1 MFGQNPTRPIE
12 HDGGKDLRV
21 QEIFYTI
28 QGEGPF
34 SGMPCTF
41 IRLAGCNLRCHF
53 CFVGTTS
60 IRMAD
65 GTSKRIDEV
74 QQGDEV
80 LSFLDGVWVPRVV
93 VRTMTSDASR
103 VLRVKHGGEKTFVTA
118 DHPFLV
124 RDRGW
129 VPAEDLRAGD
139 KLIHLSNA
147 EQRRLWNPMKDPEVA
162 ARAHLGR
169 DYGNNRLQ
177 KLWANPD
184 ERAAA
189 VRRMRDKNPMKDP
202 AVAIKGFLNRKDHKM
217 TRAEQ
222 TFARICD
229 GLPIEYCG
237 AGTLII
243 DNKVP
248 DFVVDG
254 ERKVIEVWAADSL
267 HGLKRGARWR
277 NKRREHFEAQGYE
290 VLFVP
295 MPAAGVRDGAFE
307 KIRERVSQFCFNG
320 DTVEEVTEVVRG
332 GKAWVRLAG
341 SASGEVPVFNL
352 EVEESHNYV
361 ANGVVA
367 HNCDTEFE
375 SGYNNRLSLAH
386 IIKALDF
393 ESEFVARRS
402 ELVVLTGGEP
412 MIQNVVPLIESLL
425 QVGVKTVQ
433 IETAGTVWVPGLEKH
448 IDSGRVVLVCSPKT
462 PKVHPMIVRHCQHWK
477 YVISHKETDP
487 TDGLPCMSTQKAG
500 ESAKIYRAAED
511 GTNTIWVSPCDSHE
525 AVRSYMN
532 LTEAKE
538 SALKHGHRLS
548 LQVHKI
554 IDVR

>member
-1 MFGQNPTRPIE
+1 MFGQNPIRPIE

-34 SGMPCTF
+34 SGMPCTV

-53 CFVGTTS
+53 
-60 IRMAD
+60 
-65 GTSKRIDEV
+65 
-74 QQGDEV
+74 
-80 LSFLDGVWVPRVV
+80 
-93 VRTMTSDASR
+93 
-103 VLRVKHGGEKTFVTA
+103 
-118 DHPFLV
+118 
-124 RDRGW
+124 
-129 VPAEDLRAGD
+129 
-139 KLIHLSNA
+139 
-147 EQRRLWNPMKDPEVA
+147 
-162 ARAHLGR
+162 
-169 DYGNNRLQ
+169 
-177 KLWANPD
+177 
-184 ERAAA
+184 
-189 VRRMRDKNPMKDP
+189 
-202 AVAIKGFLNRKDHKM
+202 
-217 TRAEQ
+217 
-222 TFARICD
+222 
-229 GLPIEYCG
+229 
-237 AGTLII
+237 
-243 DNKVP
+243 
-248 DFVVDG
+248 
-254 ERKVIEVWAADSL
+254 
-267 HGLKRGARWR
+267 
-277 NKRREHFEAQGYE
+277 
-290 VLFVP
+290 
-295 MPAAGVRDGAFE
+295 
-307 KIRERVSQFCFNG
+307 
-320 DTVEEVTEVVRG
+320 
-332 GKAWVRLAG
+332 
-341 SASGEVPVFNL
+341 
-352 EVEESHNYV
+352 
-361 ANGVVA
+361 
-367 HNCDTEFE
+367 CDTEFE

-393 ESEFVARRS
+393 ESEFVAKRS